1 MAVIVSVLFLIS
13 LFLVIAVNLIFIG
26 LHFLSLAYLLLYIG
40 AIAILFLF
48 TIMLLNIRVSELTSY
63 YSNSFPL
70 ALIFGVIIFNIIS
83 GAFSYE
89 TGYTGLLMED
99 SLGIDLSS
107 SYKWDGI
114 LVGGSH
120 ISSIGGIMYSSHA
133 IWLIIVGFILLLAM
147 VGTIIITLES
157 IKKSSLPL

>member
-1 MAVIVSVLFLIS
+1 MINLMIVIVSVLFLIS

-89 TGYTGLLMED
+89 TGSTGLLMED

-107 SYKWDGI
+107 SYK
-114 LVGGSH
+114 
-120 ISSIGGIMYSSHA
+120 
-133 IWLIIVGFILLLAM
+133 
-147 VGTIIITLES
+147 
-157 IKKSSLPL
+157 